1 MTGWDPS
8 TGGRTFPR
16 SPNRRAETAPP
27 HSCLGLLLCHWAC
40 MPAPVS
46 TPQDSC
52 MHPSRGLLLSPSE
65 RQESFPSHRHPKKE
79 AAPPQGARWPKVGR
93 PHTGPCPPWSA
104 GIQHSVRLRTA
115 APRPPSPSLSIHRG
129 PGSSLPSEP
138 LWLVPPLRKP
148 IFPFLPTH
156 APTSRLD
163 YRLLLQET
171 HIR

>member
-1 MTGWDPS
+1 MGMTGWDPS

-16 SPNRRAETAPP
+16 TPNRRAETAPP

-104 GIQHSVRLRTA
+104 GIQQCQTPHC
-115 APRPPSPSLSIHRG
+115 
-129 PGSSLPSEP
+129 SST
-138 LWLVPPLRKP
+138 PPLT
-148 IFPFLPTH
+148 FPLHPQR
-156 APTSRLD
+156 PRVISPL
-163 YRLLLQET
+163 
-171 HIR
+171 